1 MKENKFFSRKQYGFM
16 SGRSTT
22 LQLLTVLDKWT
33 EALDTGY
40 SVDCV
45 YMDYPKAFDTVP
57 HRRLIYK
64 LSTYGITDKVIS
76 WVKDFLSNRIQQV
89 GVQGEESSWRS
100 VTSGIPQGSVLG
112 PLLFV
117 IFINDLPDCVTSE
130 AYLFADD
137 TKIFRIITKQGDR
150 EELQQDLQKL
160 DEWSKKWLLKFHLKC
175 KYMTIGKSNVH
186 FNYTL
191 QRQQLDKVQE
201 EKDIG
206 VIIDDKLSF
215 ESHMSEKINKATSI
229 FGLLRRS
236 FQCLDNKMFISLY
249 KTLVRTQLDYA
260 SSVWAPYKTKDL
272 EMLENVQRRCT
283 RQLPQLKDL
292 SYEERLKTLKL
303 PTLSYRCWR
312 GDLIEVYKMLNG
324 FYDKE
329 AASFINLWTEVAE
342 RRAGRGHPL

>member
-1 MKENKFFSRKQYGFM
+1 MKENKFFSRKQYGFI
-16 SGRSTT
+16 SGHSTT

-45 YMDYPKAFDTVP
+45 YMDYAKAFDTVP

-160 DEWSKKWLLKFHLKC
+160 DEWSKKWLLKFHPKNAN
-175 KYMTIGKSNVH
+175 I
-186 FNYTL
+186 
-191 QRQQLDKVQE
+191 
-201 EKDIG
+201 
-206 VIIDDKLSF
+206 
-215 ESHMSEKINKATSI
+215 
-229 FGLLRRS
+229 
-236 FQCLDNKMFISLY
+236 
-249 KTLVRTQLDYA
+249 
-260 SSVWAPYKTKDL
+260 
-272 EMLENVQRRCT
+272 
-283 RQLPQLKDL
+283 
-292 SYEERLKTLKL
+292 
-303 PTLSYRCWR
+303 
-312 GDLIEVYKMLNG
+312 
-324 FYDKE
+324 
-329 AASFINLWTEVAE
+329 
-342 RRAGRGHPL
+342 